1 MNIPQELRYTKEHEW
16 VLLDDGVAIVGI
28 TDFAQ
33 AELGD
38 IVYVEMPEVGTSL
51 AAMDAFGNVE
61 SVKSVSDL
69 YAPISGVVADVNI
82 RLGDSPELLNTDPY
96 GEGWLL
102 RLEPKDVAEVDGLLS
117 PEEYS
122 EYIGA
127 ETETE

>member
-16 VLLDDGVAIVGI
+16 ILLDDGVAIVGI

-38 IVYVEMPEVGTSL
+38 IVYVELPEVGTSL
-51 AAMDAFGNVE
+51 ASMDAFGNVE

-82 RLGDSPELLNTDPY
+82 RLGDAPELLNSDPY

>member
-38 IVYVEMPEVGTSL
+38 IVYVELPEVGTSL
-51 AAMDAFGNVE
+51 ASMDAFGNVE
-61 SVKSVSDL
+61 SVESVSDL

-82 RLGDSPELLNTDPY
+82 RLGDSPELLNSDPY

-102 RLEPKDVAEVDGLLS
+102 RVEPKDVAEVDGLLS

>member
-1 MNIPQELRYTKEHEW
+1 MSIPQELRYTKEHEW

-33 AELGD
+33 GELGD
-38 IVYVEMPEVGTSL
+38 IVYVELPEVGTSL
-51 AAMDAFGNVE
+51 ASMDAFGNVE

-102 RLEPKDVAEVDGLLS
+102 RLDPKDVAEVDGLLS